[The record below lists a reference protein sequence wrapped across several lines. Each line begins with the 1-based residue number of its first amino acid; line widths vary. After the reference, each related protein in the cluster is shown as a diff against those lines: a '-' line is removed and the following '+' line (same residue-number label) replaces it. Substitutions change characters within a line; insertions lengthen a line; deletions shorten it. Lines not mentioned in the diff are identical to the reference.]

1 MRDSFGPGDPGLTP
15 ATSIGTNRVRAL
27 NRPGAVGVKV
37 SGGVPCEVLWR
48 GSWRVCSR
56 VEEVWRVED
65 GWWRPRPVR
74 RTYFRLA
81 LEDGQLLTVYLDH
94 VDGRWWHQRY

>member
-1 MRDSFGPGDPGLTP
+1 
-15 ATSIGTNRVRAL
+15 
-27 NRPGAVGVKV
+27 
-37 SGGVPCEVLWR
+37 
-48 GSWRVCSR
+48 

-81 LEDGQLLTVYLDH
+81 LEDGLVVTVYLDQ
-94 VDGRWWHQRY
+94 VDGRWWSQKY

>member
-1 MRDSFGPGDPGLTP
+1 
-15 ATSIGTNRVRAL
+15 VRAL

-37 SGGVPCEVLWR
+37 SGGVPSDVLWR

-65 GWWRPRPVR
+65 GWWRPKPVR

-81 LEDGQLLTVYLDH
+81 LGDGQLLTVYLDH
-94 VDGRWWHQRY
+94 VDGRWWSQRY

>member
-1 MRDSFGPGDPGLTP
+1 MEPDPRT
-15 ATSIGTNRVRAL
+15 A
-27 NRPGAVGVKV
+27 PGAHRLRSLNPPRPAGVKV
-37 SGGVPCEVLWR
+37 DRGVPSEVLWR
-48 GSWRVCSR
+48 GEWRRSSR

-81 LEDGQLLTVYLDH
+81 LEDGLVVTVYLDH
-94 VDGRWWHQRY
+94 VDGRWWSQRY